1 MASDGPRRSRSAEA
15 PRASRPLA
23 LRSVD
28 RAIERRRATYE
39 AEVRR
44 LVQASFDL
52 VRRDGSLEPRVSEIV
67 AEAGLSNQAFYKHF
81 RSKDELLLAVLDDG
95 IRLLRSYLEHQMAK
109 ARSAEG
115 KIRSWIKGVLEQAL
129 NAEAAPATRP
139 FAMSRARLSE
149 RFPEEVA
156 TSEHQ
161 LTNLLRD
168 AIEEAVA
175 SGELP
180 DADPA
185 RDAALIYNLAMG
197 WLERKLAD
205 PAPARRA
212 DANHLVEFAMH
223 GLRRAGA

>member
-1 MASDGPRRSRSAEA
+1 MASGSAT
-15 PRASRPLA
+15 RGDSRPLA

-39 AEVRR
+39 EEVRR
-44 LVQASFDL
+44 LIQASFDL
-52 VRRDGSLEPRVSEIV
+52 VRRHGDLEPRVSEIV

-81 RSKDELLLAVLDDG
+81 RSKDELMLAVLDDG
-95 IRLLRSYLEHQMAK
+95 IRTLRSYLTHRMAK

-115 KIRSWIKGVLEQAL
+115 RIRGWIDGVLEQAL
-129 NAEAAPATRP
+129 NSDAAPATRP

-156 TSEHQ
+156 ASEQQ
-161 LTNLLRD
+161 LSALLRE
-168 AIEEAVA
+168 AIEEALET
-175 SGELP
+175 GELAA
-180 DADPA
+180 ADPE

-205 PAPARRA
+205 PGPVRRA
-212 DANHLVEFAMH
+212 DADHLVAFAMR
-223 GLRRAGA
+223 GLHRAETP